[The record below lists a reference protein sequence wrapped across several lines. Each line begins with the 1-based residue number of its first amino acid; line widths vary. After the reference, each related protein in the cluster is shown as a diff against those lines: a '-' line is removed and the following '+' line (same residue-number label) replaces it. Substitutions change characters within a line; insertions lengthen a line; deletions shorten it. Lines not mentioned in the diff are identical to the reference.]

1 MHSICSRFA
10 TSGKVRGVGDGLTQD
25 NSGFEFTAPVSTEP
39 LKYTVQ
45 LYNAQNNKT
54 VYKSFNVSVSHTYIH
69 F

>member
-1 MHSICSRFA
+1 MHSICYRDA
-10 TSGKVRGVGDGLTQD
+10 TYGRVRGVGDGLTQD

-45 LYNAQNNKT
+45 LYNAQNGT
-54 VYKSFNVSVSHTYIH
+54 VYTSFDVSVSPTYIH